1 MLMSMDPMPDPAVDH
16 DLLTERHRCASRALA
31 LAVERAGKADLV
43 IAALTKALKDM
54 GAECAELII
63 ENDRLRE
70 QLSAAEK
77 RTEPPQLRP

>member
-1 MLMSMDPMPDPAVDH
+1 MDLPTDRSLLLER
-16 DLLTERHRCASRALA
+16 DLRRSRALA
-31 LAVERAGKADLV
+31 LAVERDRNAQLT

-77 RTEPPQLRP
+77 RTESPQLRP